1 MTLRV
6 STGQSHLKE
15 NAGYLPQTKLITCP
29 IPIGEPMMRKKF
41 ALILTIPF
49 LFSIGCATQQK
60 TANTRIGAFSTK
72 KVKTTAYTH
81 TESGGRKNAIGTRL
95 ASGKV
100 KSAAAD
106 WSHFPLGTKFQI
118 LTTGEVY
125 QIDDYG
131 SALVG
136 TDTIDLYKPSR
147 LTMQNWGVR
156 EVDIK
161 ILEWGSPE
169 QSMALLQARK
179 HNPRVREM
187 IASLSQQH

>member
-72 KVKTTAYTH
+72 KRNRNP
-81 TESGGRKNAIGTRL
+81 SGIGQGQKRGGGL
-95 ASGKV
+95 VPFPAWHKV
-100 KSAAAD
+100 PN
-106 WSHFPLGTKFQI
+106 SH
-118 LTTGEVY
+118 
-125 QIDDYG
+125 
-131 SALVG
+131 
-136 TDTIDLYKPSR
+136 
-147 LTMQNWGVR
+147 NWRGLPDR
-156 EVDIK
+156 
-161 ILEWGSPE
+161 
-169 QSMALLQARK
+169 
-179 HNPRVREM
+179 
-187 IASLSQQH
+187 